1 MRANA
6 RDKVKRI
13 IYLFLIF
20 LFVFG
25 LVGLGQEGID
35 YDIKKPEKYENR
47 PLGYEKTTETKFKVP
62 RHFIQNTVTHY
73 NYYFNANNR
82 LNEIIA
88 RAKAMNKDDYSK
100 LLPFYNFSLNVTASS
115 KRDLDSIISKCTTAI
130 LIHDLRNDWVDNLYM
145 LMGRAYFY
153 EKVFDTAYFT
163 FQFVNYAFAP
173 KEEGGYPKPIA
184 SNANAEEGGNA
195 YKVSTNEE
203 RNVFKKTFSLP
214 PSRNESLIWQIH
226 TFIESGQMTKAA
238 VLIEILKRDPLFPP
252 RLNPDLEEMQAL
264 WFYKQNRYD
273 SAALHLT
280 RAIEKAENKQEEAR
294 WDFLIGQ
301 LYERADKPV
310 QAKEYFEKAVKLTYD
325 PVLDV
330 YARLNAI
337 RQNKESANGED
348 YIQKNIEALSKM
360 GKREIYADYRDV
372 IYYSAAEIELERKN
386 REAAKAFLLKSVQNA
401 APNSPQKNISYLE
414 LGDLAFEEKKYPQAK
429 NFYDSVVITDPNSF
443 DNLNL
448 FLDRKKALDK
458 IVTQLKI
465 IARQDSL
472 QRIAGM
478 PQDEREAYVRKLVKA
493 LRKQQ
498 GLKEEDQEGSQ
509 NFSFNNSNSG
519 MQDLFADN
527 SNGEWYFY
535 NSSVK
540 AKGFNDFR
548 SKWGNRPNVDNWQVS
563 SMISRQKLS
572 ANKNEAGQASAQD
585 NGSAQSTANSIS
597 FESLMANLPL
607 TDERMK
613 KSMDSLE
620 RAYFALGKSYQD
632 GLPDYLAAIDAYDSL
647 LVQFTNSGY
656 REEALFN
663 LYYCYKKIN
672 DENNAA
678 RVFEML
684 KQKYPDGKFVH
695 LITDPNSVIY
705 SEGAAKA
712 AATKLYEKIY
722 LSFIEG
728 NFDQALS
735 DKKIADS
742 LYGEKYWTPQLLYI
756 ESVYFIHQRQDSAA
770 KIELNNIIKKFSGTA
785 MAAKAKNLLSVLN
798 RRREIED
805 YLTHLNIKRAGDD
818 SAAISSSNPVPV
830 RKAADSL
837 VTASMADARS
847 KNLSLQIAGASGK
860 SDSGR
865 AGIKV
870 AALDPLRMAKIKL
883 DSVKLRTLQ
892 KQADSVQLALKK
904 AQHNA
909 EEKARLQHMQ
919 DSILT
924 VMNQIKSDSAREA
937 ARIASIKSVFV
948 YAPTT
953 PHAAAILLNKVD
965 PVYINETRT
974 AFNRYNKE
982 TYYNLSLDIV
992 NVAIDDSI
1000 KLVLIRGFEN
1010 AQSAIDYVEKARKL
1024 AASEIIPWLPA
1035 TKYSFLVISDQN
1047 LDILQSNRDVIEYKK
1062 FLSSY
1067 YPGKF

>member
-1 MRANA
+1 M
-6 RDKVKRI
+6 KRI
-13 IYLFLIF
+13 IYLYFVF

-25 LVGLGQEGID
+25 LGGFGQAGVD

-47 PLGYEKTTETKFKVP
+47 PLGYEKTTETKFKLP

-100 LLPFYNFSLNVTASS
+100 LLPFYNFSLDVTASS

-153 EKVFDTAYFT
+153 RKVFDTAYFT
-163 FQFVNYAFAP
+163 FQFVNYAFSP
-173 KEEGGYPKPIA
+173 KEEGGYDKPIA
-184 SNANAEEGGNA
+184 SNANVEEGGNA
-195 YKVSTNEE
+195 FKVSTNEE
-203 RNVFKKTFSLP
+203 RNIFKKTFSLP

-226 TFIESGQMTKAA
+226 TFIESGMMTRAA
-238 VLIEILKRDPLFPP
+238 VLIEILKRDPLFPA
-252 RLNPDLEEMQAL
+252 RLKPDLEEMQAL
-264 WFYKQNRYD
+264 RFYKQNRYD
-273 SAALHLT
+273 SAAIHLSQ
-280 RAIEKAENKQEEAR
+280 AIEKAENKQEEAR
-294 WDFLIGQ
+294 WDYLIGQ
-301 LYERADKPV
+301 LYVRSEKASL
-310 QAKEYFEKAVKLTYD
+310 AKEYFEKAIKLTYD

-386 REAAKAFLLKSVQNA
+386 RDAAKTFLLQSVHYA
-401 APNSPQKNISYLE
+401 ASGSPQKNISFLE
-414 LGDLAFEEKKYPQAK
+414 LGDLAFEEKKYAQAK
-429 NFYDSVVITDPNSF
+429 NYYDSVVIVDPNSF
-443 DNLNL
+443 ENANL
-448 FLDRKKALDK
+448 FLDKKKALDK
-458 IVTQLKI
+458 IVAQLRI
-465 IARQDSL
+465 IDRQDSL
-472 QRIAGM
+472 QRIAGL

-498 GLKEEDQEGSQ
+498 GLKEEDQDGSQ
-509 NFSFNNSNSG
+509 NFSFNSNNSAP
-519 MQDLFADN
+519 QDMFSDN
-527 SNGEWYFY
+527 NNGEWYFY

-548 SKWGNRPNVDNWQVS
+548 SKWGNRPNVDNWQVT
-563 SMISRQKLS
+563 SMLSRQKLS
-572 ANKNEAGQASAQD
+572 ANKSEAGQASAQD
-585 NGSAQSTANSIS
+585 NATTQSAVNPIS
-597 FESLMANLPL
+597 YEALMANLPL
-607 TDERMK
+607 TDEKMK
-613 KSMDSLE
+613 KSMDSVE
-620 RAYFALGKSYQD
+620 HAYFLLGKSYQD

-647 LVQFTNSGY
+647 LVQFTNTRY
-656 REEALFN
+656 REETLFN

-672 DENNAA
+672 DETNAA
-678 RVFEML
+678 RVLQML

-712 AATKLYEKIY
+712 AATKQYEKIY
-722 LSFIEG
+722 LAFIEG
-728 NFDQALS
+728 NFEQALS

-742 LYGEKYWTPQLLYI
+742 LYGEKYWTPQLLFI
-756 ESVYFIHQRQDSAA
+756 ESVYFIHERQDSAA

-785 MAAKAKNLLSVLN
+785 MATKAKNLLSVLN

-805 YLTHLNIKRAGDD
+805 YLTHLNIKRAEDD
-818 SAAISSSNPVPV
+818 TVTANASSNPIPV

-837 VTASMADARS
+837 VASSLADAKSR
-847 KNLSLQIAGASGK
+847 NLALPIAGIAGK
-860 SDSGR
+860 SDSSR
-865 AGIKV
+865 AGLRV
-870 AALDPLRMAKIKL
+870 ASLDPLRMAKIRL
-883 DSVKLRTLQ
+883 DSAKLSSLK

-909 EEKARLQHMQ
+909 EEKARLQRMQ
-919 DSILT
+919 DSIQI
-924 VMNQIKSDSAREA
+924 VINQIKTDSAREA
-937 ARIASIKSVFV
+937 ERIASIKSVFA
-948 YAPTT
+948 YTPST
-953 PHAAAILLNKVD
+953 PHAVALMLNKVD
-965 PVYINETRT
+965 PVYINETKN

-982 TYYNLSLDIV
+982 TYYNLPLDIT
-992 NVAIDDSI
+992 NVAIDESI
-1000 KLVLIRGFEN
+1000 KLVMIRGFEN
-1010 AQSAIDYVEKARKL
+1010 SMAALDYMEKARKL
-1024 AASEIIPWLPA
+1024 APSEIIPWLPA
-1035 TKYSFLVISDQN
+1035 AKYFFLIITDQN
-1047 LDILQSNRDVIEYKK
+1047 LDILQSSKDVIEYKK